1 MKNKYIYCVI
11 LFLFLLCG
19 CYVQNDKLLPVFREL
34 SSSSLLSKDVGINNI
49 AYIENLEC
57 NDSFLVVT
65 DYYEDNMFTLFDTRK
80 ETYITRFG
88 KIGQGNYELLPG
100 CDGILID
107 NNYFIYLKDIGFVA
121 QYDVDSLF
129 VNAASKYK
137 NKHNYKIDYGIFS
150 KILPLYGESKIY
162 LGAGVYKDKYQYC
175 LFDSLNN
182 IKDISHEIY
191 NYDDNG
197 INKYHKYLSNQG
209 VLKRNPMNN
218 MFVYSLFNSSRLD
231 FIYITNEYK
240 IKSIKSHHLYDPEY
254 KQWEG
259 GGLNR
264 VFPTENSIV
273 GYLDLAVSANYV
285 YALFCNRKRYEIT
298 NGDRTSSDV
307 ISVFDWNGNP
317 VKQIKLPFEIFNLA
331 VNETSKEIY
340 GSYKDDDDNWRI
352 AFFTLP

>member
-1 MKNKYIYCVI
+1 M
-11 LFLFLLCG
+11 
-19 CYVQNDKLLPVFREL
+19 
-34 SSSSLLSKDVGINNI
+34 
-49 AYIENLEC
+49 
-57 NDSFLVVT
+57 
-65 DYYEDNMFTLFDTRK
+65 
-80 ETYITRFG
+80 
-88 KIGQGNYELLPG
+88 
-100 CDGILID
+100 
-107 NNYFIYLKDIGFVA
+107 NNYKKKLSPPCLLTRGED
-121 QYDVDSLF
+121 
-129 VNAASKYK
+129 
-137 NKHNYKIDYGIFS
+137 
-150 KILPLYGESKIY
+150 KILK
-162 LGAGVYKDKYQYC
+162 KKK
-175 LFDSLNN
+175 FDFIKKKENICNSLQEVECFLNN

-331 VNETSKEIY
+331 VNE
-340 GSYKDDDDNWRI
+340 
-352 AFFTLP
+352 